1 MVPMPLLAVM
11 RSVPPGVDAHA
22 DIAGG
27 GLRLPDP
34 DTLTLFYQ
42 PIKSTTG
49 GFECVE
55 ALARFRDDTGAL
67 AGPASFAPALDTD
80 AHARLLGARVMEA
93 AFAQAEAW
101 HLGGLDIRV
110 CMNVSPRYLN
120 DDSFIADLD
129 AALGRHPDILPGR
142 IEFEI
147 TETAPIPS
155 LERAEERLQE
165 CIIRGIRVA
174 IDDFGAGS
182 ASLSYLQRLS
192 THTVK
197 IDQKFVARMIDFP
210 KDMAIVAGII
220 TAGRMLGIDIVAEG
234 VETTDQES
242 LLSTMGVSHLQG
254 FLYAK
259 PMPSIEVEK
268 RIRDCQRTESRPMKP
283 ASINLVDT
291 IVAGHVHRTN
301 LFIKTFN
308 DRGFLPDHLLD
319 VTEVDN
325 CHLGRWLKSDGARHF
340 SCQPVFDDIQVL
352 HEALHRLAREAK
364 LCMVGGRTGKARAL
378 IRVFEETNVA
388 LVSRIESLPAGTR
401 Q

>member
-1 MVPMPLLAVM
+1 MPLLAVL
-11 RSVPPGVDAHA
+11 RSVSRGVDAHA
-22 DIAGG
+22 DTVGR
-27 GLRLPDP
+27 GLRVPDP
-34 DTLTLFYQ
+34 DTLTLHYQ

-67 AGPASFAPALDTD
+67 AGPASFAPVLDTD
-80 AHARLLGARVMEA
+80 AHARILGARVMEA

-101 HLGGLDIRV
+101 HLNGLDIRV

-129 AALGRHPDILPGR
+129 DALGRHPDILPGR

-155 LERAEERLQE
+155 LESAEERLQK

-182 ASLSYLQRLS
+182 ASMSYLQRLP

-210 KDMAIVAGII
+210 QDMAIIAGII
-220 TAGRMLGIDIVAEG
+220 TAGRLLGIDVIAEG
-234 VETTDQES
+234 VETIDQES
-242 LLSTMGVSHLQG
+242 LLSTMGVSHIQG
-254 FLYAK
+254 FLHAK
-259 PMPSIEVEK
+259 PMPGIEVEK
-268 RIRDCQRTESRPMKP
+268 WIRDRGHAGKQRMRP

-291 IVAGHVHRTN
+291 IVAGHVHRTD
-301 LFIKTFN
+301 LFISAFK
-308 DRGFLPDHLLD
+308 DRGSLPDHLLD

-325 CHLGRWLKSDGARHF
+325 CHLGRWLRSDGARHF
-340 SCQPVFDDIQVL
+340 SCQPIFDDVIVL

-364 LCMVGGRTGKARAL
+364 LCMVGGRTGKAKAL
-378 IRVFEETNVA
+378 IRVFEETNA
-388 LVSRIESLPAGTR
+388 AMISRIEGLSASRP
-401 Q
+401 